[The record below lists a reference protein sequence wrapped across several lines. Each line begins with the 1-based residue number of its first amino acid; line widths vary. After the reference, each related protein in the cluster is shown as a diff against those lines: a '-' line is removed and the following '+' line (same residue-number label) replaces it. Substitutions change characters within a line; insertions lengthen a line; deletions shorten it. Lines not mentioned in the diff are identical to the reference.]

1 VRAAPDVAVVTQDPW
16 LGGGALRQLE
26 AFLDAVRAAGRE
38 PEVFY
43 LSREHAVTPRHP
55 LAWRGL
61 RARVSGGRPYRAVL
75 PELEPLNQVAGLRIV
90 PGLRRARSVWV
101 VATTAHFGLPALA
114 ARRPYG
120 CWIGTSLRDEWNG
133 RLAGGLSGGRRL
145 ALRVSAPALA
155 RAERAVLRGAT
166 PVCATSPASRRSV
179 AEAGGLD
186 PDAVRVLPLP
196 VDSARL
202 TPEDDERWLARLDDE
217 PVIAFVGRADDPR
230 KNVPLLLDAF
240 ALLRTRLPH
249 ARLRLIGRPPP
260 GPPPEGVELVHE
272 PSDIVEH
279 LRTATL
285 FVLPSHQEGFGIVV
299 AEALACGLPAVVTRS
314 GGPEQLVRDAG
325 AGIVL
330 ETFDAQALADVLEHL
345 LHDRDGLLERRRR
358 GRAYVQREHSPA
370 RLAELVPAALA
381 EVDGT

>member
-1 VRAAPDVAVVTQDPW
+1 MRARPDVAVVTQDPW

-26 AFLDAVRAAGRE
+26 AFLEAVRSAGRE
-38 PEVFY
+38 PDVFY
-43 LSREHAVTPRHP
+43 LSREHAVTPRQP
-55 LAWRGL
+55 LAWRALGP
-61 RARVSGGRPYRAVL
+61 RGANSHPYRAVL
-75 PELEPLNQVAGLRIV
+75 PELEPLNQTAGLRMV

-114 ARRPYG
+114 ARRPYR
-120 CWIGTSLRDEWNG
+120 CWIGTSLRDEWAG
-133 RLAGGLSGGRRL
+133 RLAGGVSGGRRL
-145 ALRVSAPALA
+145 ALRVGAPALT
-155 RAERAVLRGAT
+155 RAERAVLRGARR
-166 PVCATSPASRRSV
+166 VYATSPASRRSV

-186 PDAVRVLPLP
+186 VDAIGLLPLP
-196 VDSARL
+196 VDAARL
-202 TPEDDERWLARLDDE
+202 VPEDDDTWLARLDAG
-217 PVIAFVGRADDPR
+217 PVLAFVGRADDPR

-240 ALLRTRLPH
+240 ARLRARRPDV
-249 ARLRLIGRPPP
+249 RLRLVGRPPP
-260 GPPPEGVELVHE
+260 GPRPPGVQVVDE
-272 PSDIVEH
+272 PADVAPH

-345 LHDRDGLLERRRR
+345 LTDRDGLLERRRR
-358 GRAYVQREHSPA
+358 GRAYVEREHSPE
-370 RLAELVPAALA
+370 RLAQLVGAALA
-381 EVDGT
+381 EADGR